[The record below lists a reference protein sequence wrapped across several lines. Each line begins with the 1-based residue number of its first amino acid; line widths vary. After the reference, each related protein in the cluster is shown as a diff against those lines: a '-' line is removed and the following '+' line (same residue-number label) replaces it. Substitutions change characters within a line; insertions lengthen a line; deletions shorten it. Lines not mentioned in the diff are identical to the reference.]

1 MKIYFGFVKNF
12 TIEPY
17 FSFSKGGD
25 ILDRS
30 LHNQR
35 GFTLMEVVVVTSIS
49 TLLMLVITFSIVSIY
64 RNNAYALAQTGEID
78 NARRGLQ
85 TWTQDAREMDFGA
98 NGAYAIQ
105 YAGPHYLSFY
115 SDIDPDAVTEFIE
128 YELINTTLYRRVH
141 KAGGF
146 PATYSTSTPSTF
158 TLSEY
163 VQNNIEAIPTFR
175 YYNNSGEEIANPN
188 AQITD
193 IRYIRMQL
201 VVNIDPIRAPGEFVL
216 EGSATPRN
224 LKDNL

>member
-1 MKIYFGFVKNF
+1 
-12 TIEPY
+12 
-17 FSFSKGGD
+17 
-25 ILDRS
+25 
-30 LHNQR
+30 
-35 GFTLMEVVVVTSIS
+35 MEVIMVTSIS

-64 RNNAYALAQTGEID
+64 RNNAYAIAQTGEVD

-85 TWTQDAREMDFGA
+85 TWVQDAREMDFGA

-105 YAGPHYLSFY
+105 YAGAHHFSFY

-128 YELINTTLYRRVH
+128 YELVGTTLYRKVH

-146 PATYSTSTPSTF
+146 PAMYSTSTPSTF

-175 YYNNSGEEIANPN
+175 YYNNNGTEILNPN
-188 AQITD
+188 ALITD
-193 IRYIRMQL
+193 VRFIRMQL
-201 VVNIDPIRAPGEFVL
+201 VVNIDPVRAPGEFML
-216 EGSATPRN
+216 EGGATPRN

>member
-1 MKIYFGFVKNF
+1 M
-12 TIEPY
+12 
-17 FSFSKGGD
+17 
-25 ILDRS
+25 
-30 LHNQR
+30 
-35 GFTLMEVVVVTSIS
+35 VTSIS
-49 TLLMLVITFSIVSIY
+49 TVLMLVITFTIMSVY

-78 NARRGLQ
+78 SARRGLQ

-105 YAGPHYLSFY
+105 FAGPHYFSFY
-115 SDIDPDAVTEFIE
+115 SDIDPDAVTELIE
-128 YELINTTLYRRVH
+128 YQLTETTLYRRVH

-146 PATYSTSTPSTF
+146 PATYSTSTPSIF

-163 VQNNIEAIPTFR
+163 VQNTIDGISTFR
-175 YYNNSGEEIANPN
+175 YFNSNGAEILNPN

-201 VVNIDPIRAPGEFVL
+201 VVNIDPVRAPGEFML
-216 EGSATPRN
+216 EGSAAPRN